1 MVNLIDFG
9 SGQLLILGFIEFA
22 IMGIVDGLVLKR
34 VHLGEGPFEAGV
46 VTGIWAQVIGVLSLL
61 LLVFMLMFIP
71 TLLSQLATYCHSNV
85 TCEMITPIISMFAA
99 WPIFIGYVIVIPS
112 FILWCITRKK
122 DINIQPIGPIWKAQ
136 SGKQIRTQIHERIDQ
151 EQKPQIS
158 DERINEIRRDV
169 DGILPYIMLQRRKL
183 VMEKREVN
191 TAKLIQVI
199 MADATFRKMN
209 PSEQIAVRVAIEAFT
224 SAVNKNGSKNN
235 RNDEQIR
242 DEKQR

>member
-1 MVNLIDFG
+1 MANLEYIEMIQTG
-9 SGQLLILGFIEFA
+9 IVCLSILA

-34 VHLGEGPFEAGV
+34 VHIRNGPFEVGV
-46 VTGIWAQVIGVLSLL
+46 VTGIWAKIIGFLSLL
-61 LLVFMLMFIP
+61 LILPI
-71 TLLSQLATYCHSNV
+71 LSLILIYLK
-85 TCEMITPIISMFAA
+85 MITNYCDNSVICYMTTPISSMFVLWQFSIAFA
-99 WPIFIGYVIVIPS
+99 IFILL
-112 FILWCITRKK
+112 FIHWYILRKK
-122 DINIQPIGPIWKAQ
+122 GINIQPIGPIWKAQ

-224 SAVNKNGSKNN
+224 SAVNKNGNKNN